1 MRSLSRR
8 IAVLAGQDKKKQTE
22 TTTTIKIKE
31 AGDPI

>member
-22 TTTTIKIKE
+22 TTTIKIKE